1 MIGDVQIH
9 LQDGTTL
16 TSTSDLGLA
25 WAWAQHENSAEWG
38 SMSRM
43 AKGAEVAAAL
53 TAIRDALTGD
63 IDGAVLTGSASQQA
77 PEKTR

>member
-25 WAWAQHENSAEWG
+25 RAWAEHENSAKWE
-38 SMSRM
+38 SMSR
-43 AKGAEVAAAL
+43 ADRGIEVAAAL

-63 IDGAVLTGSASQQA
+63 IDGAVLTGSAA
-77 PEKTR
+77 HRTPETAR